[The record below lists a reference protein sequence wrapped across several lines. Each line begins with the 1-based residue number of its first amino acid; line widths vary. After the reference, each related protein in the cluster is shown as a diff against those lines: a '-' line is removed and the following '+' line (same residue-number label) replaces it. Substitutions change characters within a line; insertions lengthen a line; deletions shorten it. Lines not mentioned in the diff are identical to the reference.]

1 MLTWTQDVK
10 SLKIPHYFKKGGCL
24 IGAAVGDIQ
33 PSELEGFRSDMR
45 STGPIYNDLTF
56 LINGQDVIDLYQ
68 NSGNTIREQPYFF
81 PPCGKDQRAFD
92 CLPKALN

>member
-24 IGAAVGDIQ
+24 IGAAIGDIQ

-45 STGPIYNDLTF
+45 SSGPIYNDLTF
-56 LINGQDVIDLYQ
+56 LIHGQDVIDLY
-68 NSGNTIREQPYFF
+68 
-81 PPCGKDQRAFD
+81 
-92 CLPKALN
+92 